1 MTAGPSGIRKSLTG
15 VCRLSSLNLFNIQD
29 MAKKSVAAPSAVA
42 VEAAAKKNRKPMLRA
57 YTKIEYFWE
66 VAELAWKYCKDNRA
80 RLALAAPYLTEQ
92 YVDDQIAL
100 VAATRLLPNN
110 MVRSA
115 GSTRSLQS
123 VKRLRQGLVQRANQL
138 DASLGKQY
146 QHDPAAYLVEKK
158 ASGLFSFREASA
170 NNYAAVTSF
179 ITTCSNYLDTYGQ
192 GLVDA
197 GVMAAD
203 FAQAFRDAGQAFNDA
218 KAAMNDSRQS
228 AKNGTGTVIGKVDEI
243 KLELKAMQGFAKS
256 TFSNEPEL
264 LRFFTEDYL
273 LNAVRSKHPASL
285 NGRIT
290 WPKEPDLE
298 VAKPVAGLLV
308 QVVGQSDKSAV
319 TNKAGRYEIKQLA
332 GGEHRVRITGEGIQ
346 PVELVVVLAPGVG
359 RRQNLTVELAPVQ
372 VPAVMES
379 KSAAPPATFMDE
391 ALNKAVQEVAVPAN
405 GVPASQNGYA
415 VV

>member
-1 MTAGPSGIRKSLTG
+1 
-15 VCRLSSLNLFNIQD
+15 
-29 MAKKSVAAPSAVA
+29 MAKKTVAAPSAVP
-42 VEAAAKKNRKPMLRA
+42 VESLKKKKESRLVVN
-57 YTKIEYFWE
+57 TKLEFFWE

-100 VAATRLLPNN
+100 VAATRLLPNKT
-110 MVRSA
+110 VRSA

-123 VKRLRQGLVQRANQL
+123 VKRLRQGLVLRANQL

-228 AKNGTGTVIGKVDEI
+228 AKNGKDMVIGKVDEI

-264 LRFFTEDYL
+264 LKFFTEDYL

-285 NGRIT
+285 NGRIS

-298 VAKPVAGLLV
+298 KAKPVAGLLV
-308 QVVGQSDKSAV
+308 QVVGQPDKSAV

-332 GGEHRVRITGEGIQ
+332 GGEHRVRITGEGIR
-346 PVELVVVLAPGVG
+346 PVELVVVLVPGVG
-359 RRQNLTVELAPVQ
+359 QRQNLTVELAPVQ
-372 VPAVMES
+372 QAPAAMEP
-379 KSAAPPATFMDE
+379 KSATSPPASMNEVLATAM
-391 ALNKAVQEVAVPAN
+391 KEVAVPAN
-405 GVPASQNGYA
+405 GLAASQNGHA